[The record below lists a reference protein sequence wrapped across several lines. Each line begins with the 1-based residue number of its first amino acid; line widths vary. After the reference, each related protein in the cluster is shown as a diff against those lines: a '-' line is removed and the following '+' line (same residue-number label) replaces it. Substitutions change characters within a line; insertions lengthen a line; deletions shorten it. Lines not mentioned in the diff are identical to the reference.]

1 MKKILIGL
9 CCSFVLLTSGCSS
22 YNRSTEP
29 GTLKSAQ
36 LPEMEEKM
44 ANGDS
49 FFMIFSQTNCSH
61 CIKFKE
67 EVLATYITNHEIEV
81 FDVIFDKQD
90 SMDPIFEFLKKNPNP
105 KNMISEDMSETD
117 PYTPTFYFIQDGV
130 VKDIYIGAMD
140 EKTFDGYI
148 KKYQLDK
155 VRE

>member
-9 CCSFVLLTSGCSS
+9 CCSFVLLTSGCS
-22 YNRSTEP
+22 YDRSSEP

-36 LPEMEEKM
+36 LPDMEEKM
-44 ANGDS
+44 ANGDT

-81 FDVIFDKQD
+81 FDVIFDKQE

-117 PYTPTFYFIQDGV
+117 PYTPTFYFVKEGV
-130 VKDIYIGAMD
+130 VKDIYIGEMD

-155 VRE
+155 VKE